1 MKKIIYNRFAKD
13 WMAELPRVT
22 YDKNIFVIASPQ
34 QTVKAVDYLLSVP
47 ILGVDTET
55 RPSFSRKQQFKCS
68 LLQVATHHNCFLFRL
83 NYTGMTPAIIRL
95 LEDTSV
101 PKVGLSWHD
110 DIASLKRLRPFE
122 PGWFIDIQDH
132 MREIGIEDL
141 SLQKLYANLFNE
153 RISKT
158 ERLSNWERDVLTPKQ
173 QQYAAID
180 AWACIQLY
188 EELLRLEETGDYEL
202 HALEME
208 LEIEED
214 FRIYEELATQKEQRG

>member
-13 WMAELPRVT
+13 WMAELPKVT
-22 YDKNIFVIASPQ
+22 YDKNIIVIVTPQ
-34 QTVKAVDYLLSVP
+34 QTEKAVDYLLSMP

-55 RPSFSRKQQFKCS
+55 RPSFTKKQQFKCS

-83 NYTGMTPAIIRL
+83 NYTGITPALLRF
-95 LEDTSV
+95 LEDQTV

-110 DIASLKRLRPFE
+110 DITALKRLRDFR
-122 PGWFIDIQDH
+122 PGYFIDIQDH
-132 MREIGIEDL
+132 MKEIGILDL

-158 ERLSNWERDVLTPKQ
+158 ERLSNWERDVLTEKQ
-173 QQYAAID
+173 KQYAAID

-202 HALEME
+202 HTLEME

-214 FRIYEELATQKEQRG
+214 FRIYEELATQKRQGG

>member
-1 MKKIIYNRFAKD
+1 
-13 WMAELPRVT
+13 
-22 YDKNIFVIASPQ
+22 
-34 QTVKAVDYLLSVP
+34 
-47 ILGVDTET
+47 
-55 RPSFSRKQQFKCS
+55 
-68 LLQVATHHNCFLFRL
+68 
-83 NYTGMTPAIIRL
+83 MTPAIIRL

-110 DIASLKRLRPFE
+110 DIASLKRLCPFE
-122 PGWFIDIQDH
+122 PGRFIDIQDH

>member
-13 WMAELPRVT
+13 WMAELPKVT
-22 YDKNIFVIASPQ
+22 YDKNIIVIVTPQ
-34 QTVKAVDYLLSVP
+34 QAEKAVDYLLSMP

-55 RPSFSRKQQFKCS
+55 RPSFTKRQQFKCS

-83 NYTGMTPAIIRL
+83 NYTGMTPAIVRL
-95 LEDTSV
+95 LEDKTV

-110 DIASLKRLRPFE
+110 DITALKRLRNFE
-122 PGWFIDIQDH
+122 PGYFIDLQDH
-132 MREIGIEDL
+132 MKEIGIEDL

-158 ERLSNWERDVLTPKQ
+158 ERLSNWERDVLTEKQ
-173 QQYAAID
+173 KQYAAID

-188 EELLRLEETGDYEL
+188 EEWLRLKETGDYEM
-202 HALEME
+202 HTLEME

-214 FRIYEELATQKEQRG
+214 FRIYEELATQKGQGG

>member
-13 WMAELPRVT
+13 WMAELPKVT
-22 YDKNIFVIASPQ
+22 YDKNIIVIVTPQ
-34 QTVKAVDYLLSVP
+34 QTEKAVDYLLSMP

-55 RPSFSRKQQFKCS
+55 RPSFSKRQQFKCS

-83 NYTGMTPAIIRL
+83 NFTGMTPALVRL
-95 LEDTSV
+95 LEDKTV
-101 PKVGLSWHD
+101 PTVGLSWHD
-110 DIASLKRLRPFE
+110 DIMSLKRLRNFE
-122 PGWFIDIQDH
+122 PGYFIDLQDH
-132 MREIGIEDL
+132 MKEIGIEDL

-158 ERLSNWERDVLTPKQ
+158 ERLSNWERDVLTDKQ
-173 QQYAAID
+173 KQYAAID

-188 EELLRLEETGDYEL
+188 EELLRLKETGAYEL
-202 HALEME
+202 HTLEME

-214 FRIYEELATQKEQRG
+214 FRIYEELATQKGQGG